1 MTWHRRKHQLTPAV
15 KGFWTSFGM
24 IVGTLF
30 LLVALNFMHSR
41 QKRLTQLAP
50 EEEVTMESVDKEK
63 EGFTD
68 VNVVPK

>member
-1 MTWHRRKHQLTPAV
+1 V

-41 QKRLTQLAP
+41 QKRLTQLVP

-63 EGFTD
+63 EGFAE